1 MKKNFFVLI
10 SVWFLFF
17 TFYGYAQKA
26 EEISLFEIDRLIKD
40 TEYDTALQ
48 LLNSY
53 LKKHPENFDN
63 VQLRIKKIMNVR
75 KQYSA
80 LAEQL
85 LWIIEN
91 EPENNQKIYEI
102 TEQLEQ
108 FEKNPS
114 NQIQNFIK
122 DVKKSSEF
130 NYFRSLF
137 LNIQKESASFT
148 ERKLYNLSILKIKE
162 GFWLYKDDFYAK
174 WENNPQI
181 IEQMENLIKQLEN
194 QTIIFEDKTL
204 VNLINEQIENI
215 YEIVSEKKYN

>member
-1 MKKNFFVLI
+1 MKKKIFVLI
-10 SVWFLFF
+10 SICFLFF
-17 TFYGYAQKA
+17 YFNGYAQKA
-26 EEISLFEIDRLIKD
+26 DEISLFEIDKLIKD
-40 TEYDTALQ
+40 TEYDKALQ
-48 LLNSY
+48 FLNNY

-63 VQLRIKKIMNVR
+63 VQVRIKKIMNVR

-122 DVKKSSEF
+122 DVKKSAEF

-137 LNIQKESASFT
+137 FSIQKESASFT
-148 ERKLYNLSILKIKE
+148 ERKLYNLSILKISSY
-162 GFWLYKDDFYAK
+162 F
-174 WENNPQI
+174 Q
-181 IEQMENLIKQLEN
+181 LILKFPA
-194 QTIIFEDKTL
+194 T
-204 VNLINEQIENI
+204 
-215 YEIVSEKKYN
+215 